1 MVSDSRGARATQ
13 RKNGVNERRFY
24 EQPGPDKRRSA
35 PAAGRNVEP
44 ITAVL
49 EEWLPTRGTVLELA
63 SGTGEH
69 VVAFARHFPCLDWQ
83 PSDTDAGAL
92 ASIAAWRGSAGTANI
107 ARPLAIDTRAAKWA
121 LERADAVLSIN
132 MVHISPWAAALGLLE
147 GAGRLLAE
155 GAPLILYGP
164 WIEEG
169 VETAA
174 SNRAFDA
181 DLRGRNP
188 EWGLRTVEAFA
199 EAAADRGFALAERQA
214 MPANNLMLLLRRC

>member
-1 MVSDSRGARATQ
+1 MAGDPRGARAAQ

-24 EQPGPDKRRSA
+24 EQSGSDKRRSA

-49 EEWLPTRGTVLELA
+49 EEWLPARGTVLELA

-69 VVAFARHFPCLDWQ
+69 VVAFARRFPHLEWQ
-83 PSDTDAGAL
+83 PSDADAGAL

-107 ARPLAIDTRAAKWA
+107 APPLAIDTRAAKWP

-132 MVHISPWAAALGLLE
+132 LVHISPWTAALGLID
-147 GAGRLLAE
+147 GAARLLAA

-164 WIEEG
+164 WIERG
-169 VETAA
+169 VETAD

-181 DLRGRNP
+181 DLRRRNA
-188 EWGLRTVEAFA
+188 EWGLRAVEAFA
-199 EAAADRGFALAERQA
+199 EAAEARGFALVERRA
-214 MPANNLMLLLRRC
+214 MPANNLMLLLRRR